1 MFKKRASKAMAMAP
15 PAAEPALVATIAAAE
30 EQQQS
35 ASSPTTSSS
44 VAWLAKENAGLKAE
58 NERLKGQIH
67 LLKYK
72 VDLLIDMVTLANLDC
87 EDLENSLE
95 NANNKVEAIHS
106 TGDLP
111 TDAIS

>member
-44 VAWLAKENAGLKAE
+44 RNISVSFICIMSKYVYLSSRWGL
-58 NERLKGQIH
+58 
-67 LLKYK
+67 
-72 VDLLIDMVTLANLDC
+72 
-87 EDLENSLE
+87 
-95 NANNKVEAIHS
+95 
-106 TGDLP
+106 
-111 TDAIS
+111 